1 VDNPFV
7 LNVKATDL
15 RETARVGAIFCDE
28 LRHDRHGPSS
38 VNREPRTTAV
48 ESCVAHAERID
59 VATVLVTNAFVAFPL
74 VIVPTRGAL
83 ALELSIDVAWVRCVR
98 IRHAVC
104 LPDIHFCAARTVM
117 AHAHVVA
124 FVFWVW
130 LPIQDVRL
138 AIDELYVMW
147 ALRIAVPSAEL
158 GARLVLPS
166 AFSTILVHFN
176 KIHCAIHT
184 ALDIGD
190 VDVNGKLPVFQ
201 IEHHI
206 FVIFIEHVE
215 PRADIGP
222 MLMFCH
228 KPDLETSID
237 VCDAVSALILR
248 CGDALQGTILRT
260 SHRIRAKLAVPSIA
274 CITIV
279 KPTCGMHPT
288 PIGIQHDFLAL
299 RCATSGIGAL
309 LQYDCRIAF
318 LLCVASLLRCGSPEK
333 R

>member
-1 VDNPFV
+1 
-7 LNVKATDL
+7 
-15 RETARVGAIFCDE
+15 
-28 LRHDRHGPSS
+28 
-38 VNREPRTTAV
+38 
-48 ESCVAHAERID
+48 
-59 VATVLVTNAFVAFPL
+59 
-74 VIVPTRGAL
+74 
-83 ALELSIDVAWVRCVR
+83 
-98 IRHAVC
+98 
-104 LPDIHFCAARTVM
+104 
-117 AHAHVVA
+117 
-124 FVFWVW
+124 
-130 LPIQDVRL
+130 
-138 AIDELYVMW
+138 MW
-147 ALRIAVPSAEL
+147 ALRIAVPSAKL